1 MEEEELNEFGNSSII
16 NVIDMIDII
25 GDFVELSR
33 GFVFLLVVKYMKM
46 NRKVGKLKEIFL
58 FKIIFEVFIDVE
70 DWKYDEVK
78 NKFGLRLE
86 IFIWD
91 YYDLLMEIVEILVD
105 EKEESLIRGD
115 VFVCFLMEIIL
126 GLM

>member
-1 MEEEELNEFGNSSII
+1 MEEEELNEFGYSSII

-33 GFVFLLVVKYMKM
+33 GFVFLLVVKYIKM

>member
-1 MEEEELNEFGNSSII
+1 MEEEELNEFGYSSII

-33 GFVFLLVVKYMKM
+33 GFVFLLVVKYIKM
-46 NRKVGKLKEIFL
+46 NRKIGKLKEIFL

>member
-1 MEEEELNEFGNSSII
+1 MEEEELNEIGYSSII

-25 GDFVELSR
+25 GDYVELSR

>member
-1 MEEEELNEFGNSSII
+1 MEEEELNEFGYSIII

>member
-1 MEEEELNEFGNSSII
+1 MEEEELNEFGYSSII

-33 GFVFLLVVKYMKM
+33 GFVFLLVVKYIKM

-58 FKIIFEVFIDVE
+58 FKFIFEVFIDVE

>member
-1 MEEEELNEFGNSSII
+1 MEEEELNEFGYSSII

-58 FKIIFEVFIDVE
+58 FNIIFEVFIDVE

>member
-1 MEEEELNEFGNSSII
+1 MEEEELNEFGYSSII

-33 GFVFLLVVKYMKM
+33 GFVFLLVVKYMKL

>member
-1 MEEEELNEFGNSSII
+1 MEEEELNEFGYSSII

-33 GFVFLLVVKYMKM
+33 GFVFLLVVKYIKM

-78 NKFGLRLE
+78 SKFGLRLE

>member
-33 GFVFLLVVKYMKM
+33 GFVFLLVVKYIKM

>member
-1 MEEEELNEFGNSSII
+1 MEEEELNEFGYSIII

-33 GFVFLLVVKYMKM
+33 GFVFLLVVKYIKM

>member
-1 MEEEELNEFGNSSII
+1 MEEEELNEFGYSSII
-16 NVIDMIDII
+16 NVIDLIDII

-33 GFVFLLVVKYMKM
+33 GFVFLLVVKYIKM

>member
-1 MEEEELNEFGNSSII
+1 
-16 NVIDMIDII
+16 MIDII

-33 GFVFLLVVKYMKM
+33 GFVFLLVVKYIKM

-78 NKFGLRLE
+78 SKFGLRLE

>member
-1 MEEEELNEFGNSSII
+1 MEEEELNEFGYSSII

-33 GFVFLLVVKYMKM
+33 GFVFLLVVKYIKM

-115 VFVCFLMEIIL
+115 VFVCFLMESIL

>member
-1 MEEEELNEFGNSSII
+1 MNEFGYSSII

-33 GFVFLLVVKYMKM
+33 GFVFLLVVKYIKM

>member
-1 MEEEELNEFGNSSII
+1 M
-16 NVIDMIDII
+16 
-25 GDFVELSR
+25 
-33 GFVFLLVVKYMKM
+33 
-46 NRKVGKLKEIFL
+46 

>member
-1 MEEEELNEFGNSSII
+1 MEEEELNEFGYSSII

>member
-1 MEEEELNEFGNSSII
+1 MEEEELNEFGYSS

-33 GFVFLLVVKYMKM
+33 GFVFLLVVKYIKM

>member
-1 MEEEELNEFGNSSII
+1 MEEEELNEFGYSSII

-33 GFVFLLVVKYMKM
+33 GFVFLLVVKYIKM

-58 FKIIFEVFIDVE
+58 FKMIFEVFIDVE